1 MSENKTLM
9 SDITDTTPQA
19 AENERKF
26 RAECIQ
32 FSTNNNLPPYVNKY
46 FDNPEEET
54 ITNVYY
60 NPFSKTGGQ
69 LVYTKWQYEDILA
82 ALESYKS
89 FGLSIDEYAS
99 QYCQQERIDR
109 GTEGFDEAAEKFRT
123 DNGIIPI
130 KEEPDEIVNDFLA
143 LIISVRQY
151 YTQNNKDTL
160 VSEIDALFNDNEEA
174 NVKEDDSEEFEL

>member
-1 MSENKTLM
+1 MSERKTLM
-9 SDITDTTPQA
+9 SDITDTTSQT
-19 AENERKF
+19 AEHESQF

-69 LVYTKWQYEDILA
+69 LVCTKWQYEDIIA
-82 ALESYKS
+82 ALVCYKS
-89 FGLSIDEYAS
+89 SGLPIDEYAA

-109 GTEGFDEAAEKFRT
+109 GTEGFDEATEKFRN

-143 LIISVRQY
+143 LIMMIRQY
-151 YTQNNKDTL
+151 YTQNNEDTL

-174 NVKEDDSEEFEL
+174 DAEENDSEEFEP